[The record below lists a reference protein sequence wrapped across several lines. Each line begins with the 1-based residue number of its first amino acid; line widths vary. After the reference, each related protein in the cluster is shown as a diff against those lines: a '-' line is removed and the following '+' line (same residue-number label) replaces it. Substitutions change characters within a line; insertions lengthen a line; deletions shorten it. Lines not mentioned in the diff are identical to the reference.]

1 MVQVLYHKLA
11 QANLEY
17 LTSSKTA
24 MTVFRLVVIGFVI
37 FGAFGSVPLVWAL
50 GDTMAGLLALFNIIA
65 IIPLG
70 GVAIKLLKNFNEQR
84 SKGVDPVFHRDMLPE
99 IKNVEFWDGSDPVTR
114 RSAEDRVALRK
125 EGKDA

>member
-1 MVQVLYHKLA
+1 
-11 QANLEY
+11 
-17 LTSSKTA
+17 
-24 MTVFRLVVIGFVI
+24 
-37 FGAFGSVPLVWAL
+37 
-50 GDTMAGLLALFNIIA
+50 MAGLLALFNIIA

-84 SKGVDPVFHRDMLPE
+84 AKGVDPVFHRDMLPE